1 MQNNSIMTKMSANP
15 SNLAQ
20 NVEKHLSKNS
30 CKQRTLG
37 IIGGMSWESTESYYR
52 LINEGIK
59 ARLGNLHSADLLI
72 HSVDFA
78 PIEILQAKGAWD
90 EMGKVLA
97 NSGKRLQAAGAQ
109 GLLIATNTMHKVVDD
124 VQAATNLPIIHI
136 ADVTA
141 AAIKQ
146 QGLTK
151 VALLGTQFTMTED
164 FYKQRLIDAG
174 LQVLI
179 PETGARAEVHRIIYE
194 ELCQGQLLDSSRQ
207 YYQQVTKNLADK
219 GAKGVILGCTEIGL
233 LIQQADSPISVFDT
247 TAIHAAAAVDFLL
260 SSWF

>member
-1 MQNNSIMTKMSANP
+1 MSANP
-15 SNLAQ
+15 INLAQ

-78 PIEILQAKGAWD
+78 PIEALQAKSAWD

>member
-1 MQNNSIMTKMSANP
+1 MSANHSNAAKQSAKQSP
-15 SNLAQ
+15 S
-20 NVEKHLSKNS
+20 KTLSK
-30 CKQRTLG
+30 QRILG

-59 ARLGNLHSADLLI
+59 AKLGNLHSADLLL

-78 PIEILQAKGAWD
+78 PIEALQATGAWD
-90 EMGKVLA
+90 EMGAILA

-141 AAIKQ
+141 AAIKH

-151 VALLGTQFTMTED
+151 VALLGTQFTMTQD

-179 PETGARAEVHRIIYE
+179 PENDARAEVHRIIYE
-194 ELCQGQLLDSSRQ
+194 ELCQGQLLASSRQ
-207 YYQQVTKNLADK
+207 YYQQVIQDLANK
-219 GAKGVILGCTEIGL
+219 GAEGVILGCTEIGL
-233 LIQQADSPISVFDT
+233 LIQQADSPIPVFDT
-247 TAIHAAAAVDFLL
+247 TVIHAAAAVDFLL
-260 SSWF
+260 SH

>member
-1 MQNNSIMTKMSANP
+1 MSANP

-78 PIEILQAKGAWD
+78 PIEALQAKGAWD

-151 VALLGTQFTMTED
+151 VALLGTQFTMTEN

-233 LIQQADSPISVFDT
+233 LIQQADSPIPVFDT

-260 SSWF
+260 SS

>member
-1 MQNNSIMTKMSANP
+1 MSANP

-78 PIEILQAKGAWD
+78 PIEALQAKGAWD

-207 YYQQVTKNLADK
+207 YYQQVTENLADK

-233 LIQQADSPISVFDT
+233 LIQQADSPIPVFDT

>member
-1 MQNNSIMTKMSANP
+1 MSANQSNVAQQSAKQSP
-15 SNLAQ
+15 S
-20 NVEKHLSKNS
+20 KTLS
-30 CKQRTLG
+30 KQRTLG

-52 LINEGIK
+52 LINEGVK
-59 ARLGNLHSADLLI
+59 AKLGNLHSADLLL

-78 PIEILQAKGAWD
+78 AIEALQAKGAWD
-90 EMGKVLA
+90 EMGAILA

-109 GLLIATNTMHKVVDD
+109 GLLIATNTMHKVIDD
-124 VQAATNLPIIHI
+124 VQASTNLPIIHI

-141 AAIKQ
+141 AVIKQ
-146 QGLTK
+146 QGFTK

-179 PETGARAEVHRIIYE
+179 PETDARAEVHRIIYE
-194 ELCQGQLLDSSRQ
+194 ELCQGQLLASSRQ
-207 YYQQVTKNLADK
+207 YYQQVIQDLANK
-219 GAKGVILGCTEIGL
+219 GAEGVILGCTEIGL
-233 LIQQADSPISVFDT
+233 LIQQADSPIPVFDT

-260 SSWF
+260 SH